1 MYNSKSEDQKKLGQ
15 KKISVKEGISGAY
28 PEMTMAQEFGSA
40 IFLAAM
46 FILPVILE
54 KIRLKLSEPQL
65 KEFAKRAVDLVKQ
78 DNSKDTLKV
87 KISRA
92 IDNILQKITH
102 GRTRTFQPE
111 IQGALPDNIE
121 NKSEAEISKE
131 TKARLTDLKRRDQK
145 YNL

>member
-1 MYNSKSEDQKKLGQ
+1 MYNFKNEDQKK
-15 KKISVKEGISGAY
+15 ISIREGISGAG

-46 FILPVILE
+46 FVLPVILE

>member
-1 MYNSKSEDQKKLGQ
+1 MYNSKSEDQKKLGKIYTECEQ

-78 DNSKDTLKV
+78 
-87 KISRA
+87 SR
-92 IDNILQKITH
+92 LQVASRS
-102 GRTRTFQPE
+102 G
-111 IQGALPDNIE
+111 
-121 NKSEAEISKE
+121 E
-131 TKARLTDLKRRDQK
+131 TSGE
-145 YNL
+145 